1 MKQKNLKRAIL
12 LGLAMSVTAYSMGM
26 AAEIPGPIK
35 DNSHNGNYQE
45 EVTIKNG
52 NSDLAA
58 IQIGH
63 ESSDPTDVEIAIST
77 TGENDIKLDSE
88 GYGIRTEK
96 KSTGTILLNS
106 SKDNVIQFGSGSGIS
121 NNSNGTGSDNI
132 NGVNIKLQAD
142 GKNSITYDGKIL
154 GNKDDDDHDGINVGA
169 NNTGDI
175 ELIGA
180 ANEIDVKGDGI
191 YTASGS
197 KSNVT
202 LTAEAGNN
210 TITAGNNGID
220 HRGSGTVTLKAD
232 KGGNVITAGEGQTKP
247 EGDGVRI
254 EGNGNVILTG
264 QYNTISAADDGLY
277 IKETS
282 GENASVSVT
291 ASGADESTGIGNYI
305 EGNRGIAAEAG
316 KINVTGNGG
325 INWVQADTTGIWAKG
340 AATSITMQGTTS
352 IIVND
357 GNKTSEDNPTY
368 TDGIYVSDG
377 GKYEVIRDEADKE
390 GKDVSIDVTAH
401 AVNSAGIW
409 AESQG
414 TVDMETKDFHLGII
428 NEAESSPTGGNQV
441 YGIFANQSTV
451 GIDASGSV
459 EIGAQGETLT
469 DYPNVYGIY
478 AATGYQSG
486 NSSESAA
493 TFVDTKVEIT
503 GTAINITAKNT
514 GGGTFPAAYGVA
526 LDKHVS
532 DDRYQDNDQK
542 VEVKLHST
550 GEEGITIDA
559 TAAAGPASGVQVTNV
574 NGLLEITADAGDVSI
589 SANGKSVYGSNSNG
603 VYVVSNTIADSQYDV
618 MAKADIRGVNTF
630 ITATGAGIGLRA
642 ENQKSQIAVTA
653 TDGNNTVKSDSIGIY
668 SIQGAQTTVTA
679 LKGKNWI
686 TATGNAA
693 NAQSGGTITLTAG
706 VNQIQTEGTSL
717 YAASGGAITLN
728 AQTEKNWVT
737 STGTAAYALNG
748 GTIAL
753 TGTNGNDVM
762 TTGGSGWGIYS
773 SGTGSNVSS
782 SSTNGA
788 NVLTAA
794 GNGIIAYSGGAVDF
808 SADVGDNS
816 VTADSGYAIFAS
828 GAAGDSTRISLNAG
842 SDNIVKGST
851 WGLVASQGQVQLSA
865 KENNQVSGT
874 DDEGIYAYDNASVV
888 LTAGADNFVAAGTI
902 TDNFGSKY
910 AVMGIKDS
918 TIRLA
923 AAKQNVISG
932 AVYARGTNDETT
944 SRISLGGLTD
954 EDGIETTKPD
964 NFIYSAAVISDAG
977 DLNTS
982 GNEEMKNK
990 SVISAL
996 YAEDGADITV
1006 SGQNNIFRTTA
1017 DPSNPDQLE
1026 RVIWAYNGADINID
1040 GTTLIST
1047 DSYKESPNSAD
1058 IAIAAGT
1065 AVGISES
1072 TDFNTLVDRAEVN
1085 LNYGAGSSVTGD
1097 IIAGYAGEVNISR
1110 ALDAGDAGIQVEG
1123 NLLAGNNGILNVDLG
1138 NGGILEGR
1146 ADDYGD
1152 AGVITDSKH
1161 TTFFDPAFSSGI
1173 YKGGA
1178 VNLTMG
1184 AGSRWNVTGQSWI
1197 TRIDTTEAGSAEDSG
1212 RAIIDLVSA
1221 NTERNTYAHALT
1233 VYDMK
1238 GDAVFNMSLN
1248 GDRTLSDMLYM
1259 KHAEGSYIINVIDAV
1274 TTDDMYA
1281 GNFDGLRFATVGDGS
1296 KVSFRAV
1303 TVDQGALNVEYEVG
1317 TDAYEGNTE
1326 NGAYNSADGSGNGNE
1341 EKPGTEMVDGFFE
1354 STGTPVDEPQATRA
1368 AVLAAEDEETGSQ
1381 LDNVQGTT
1389 NYKLIAVKDTQIS
1402 HAGQTIIDMSK
1413 VNYSNAVYMDRLNK
1427 RMGEARYLDGDD
1439 GLWVR
1444 LRHDRIGK
1452 DNAFRSMNT
1461 MMELG
1466 YDWKA
1471 KGQKDGEHR
1480 QGVVFDYM
1488 RGTADYTNVMGDG
1501 DVRRAGVWLYDTW
1514 LGDKGHYTDYVVK
1527 YGHLSND
1534 FDIYAPTTLE
1544 EINGDY
1550 SNDVWSVS
1558 AEYGRKK
1565 DIGNEWYIEPQAQ
1578 MQYAYVTSADY
1589 TTSQGTKV
1597 ELDGI
1602 DSLIGRAGFRL
1613 GRDTSEGNTVY
1624 FKADILHEFLGDQS
1638 IRAMD
1643 STGVLSTT
1651 YENEGTWYDVGF
1663 GFSHRMGKDSYM
1675 FLDLERSFGN
1685 DNDETYQIN
1694 IGLSKAF

>member
-12 LGLAMSVTAYSMGM
+12 LGLAMSVTAYSIGM
-26 AAEIPGPIK
+26 AEDIKGPIS
-35 DNSHNGNYQE
+35 DFSNDTPYSE
-45 EVTIKNG
+45 EVTITND
-52 NSDLAA
+52 NSDHAA

-63 ESSDPTDVEIAIST
+63 KDDPNDTPDLTADVNIST
-77 TGENDIKLDSE
+77 AEGHNITIDSE
-88 GYGIRTEK
+88 GYGIRTENG
-96 KSTGTILLNS
+96 STGTILLNS
-106 SKDNVIQFGSGSGIS
+106 SGNNTIYFGAGSGIS
-121 NNSNGTGSDNI
+121 NNANGAGSDEI
-132 NGVNIKLQAD
+132 SGVNIKLQAD

-180 ANEIDVKGDGI
+180 ANEIDVKGDGSDGI
-191 YTASGS
+191 YTDTGS
-197 KSNVT
+197 ESDVT
-202 LTAEAGNN
+202 LTAEAENN

-220 HRGSGTVTLKAD
+220 HRGSGTVTLKAEN
-232 KGGNVITAGEGQTKP
+232 GGNVITAGKGQTKP

-277 IKETS
+277 IKKTS
-282 GENASVSVT
+282 GENAFISVT
-291 ASGADESTGIGNYI
+291 ASGADENGVGNYI

-316 KINVTGNGG
+316 KINVTGMNTVIEAKKAGIDGTNGN
-325 INWVQADTTGIWAKG
+325 IAVVDTESGEIPAEGSKLQ
-340 AATSITMQGTTS
+340 IT
-352 IIVND
+352 VN
-357 GNKTSEDNPTY
+357 SEDAAY
-368 TDGIYVSDG
+368 GIYRHGITEGNSPQETAFGKSDI
-377 GKYEVIRDEADKE
+377 KLMQDAISIEVE
-390 GKDVSIDVTAH
+390 GK
-401 AVNSAGIW
+401 NSA
-409 AESQG
+409 
-414 TVDMETKDFHLGII
+414 
-428 NEAESSPTGGNQV
+428 SSPTVSGVYSVINSGDLHLMAGKGGLTISAIADV
-441 YGIFANQSTV
+441 SGS
-451 GIDASGSV
+451 GSGSV
-459 EIGAQGETLT
+459 SGIYAQDSAVNTFESTGDIEIGSQFITNGNASGIYASVTPSSANDTAVTVTGKNVSISAATHNGSSYGIQTNYGEKAPAGKANSVTVTAEDSVSIHTIHTDENATSGNSNGINVSGGTVNITAQKGSTTIRAERGTNESIGAQGVYAGSYASAPFLSQVSISSYLNNEIYAGNAVYALGEKSEVTITSTAADNKMITSGAGLVAYQGSKINLQALNGENNIVAEGSGIIAT
-469 DYPNVYGIY
+469 DYYGFGTNSNVLLEAKKNTVGAYAYGIR
-478 AATGYQSG
+478 AAASSDVTLMASDEG
-486 NSSESAA
+486 NH
-493 TFVDTKVEIT
+493 IT
-503 GTAINITAKNT
+503 
-514 GGGTFPAAYGVA
+514 
-526 LDKHVS
+526 VS
-532 DDRYQDNDQK
+532 KAVIDD
-542 VEVKLHST
+542 ET
-550 GEEGITIDA
+550 GEEEAIGINANTEAMVKLDA
-559 TAAAGPASGVQVTNV
+559 KGNGNNSIQAG
-574 NGLLEITADAGDVSI
+574 SI
-589 SANGKSVYGSNSNG
+589 
-603 VYVVSNTIADSQYDV
+603 
-618 MAKADIRGVNTF
+618 
-630 ITATGAGIGLRA
+630 
-642 ENQKSQIAVTA
+642 
-653 TDGNNTVKSDSIGIY
+653 DGNGYGDRKAIN
-668 SIQGAQTTVTA
+668 A
-679 LKGKNWI
+679 L
-686 TATGNAA
+686 
-693 NAQSGGTITLTAG
+693 GGSM
-706 VNQIQTEGTSL
+706 VNLQTE
-717 YAASGGAITLN
+717 
-728 AQTEKNWVT
+728 
-737 STGTAAYALNG
+737 
-748 GTIAL
+748 
-753 TGTNGNDVM
+753 
-762 TTGGSGWGIYS
+762 
-773 SGTGSNVSS
+773 
-782 SSTNGA
+782 
-788 NVLTAA
+788 A
-794 GNGIIAYSGGAVDF
+794 GYNLLSGAV
-808 SADVGDNS
+808 
-816 VTADSGYAIFAS
+816 YAS
-828 GAAGDSTRISLNAG
+828 GAAGD
-842 SDNIVKGST
+842 
-851 WGLVASQGQVQLSA
+851 
-865 KENNQVSGT
+865 
-874 DDEGIYAYDNASVV
+874 
-888 LTAGADNFVAAGTI
+888 TATQI
-902 TDNFGSKY
+902 
-910 AVMGIKDS
+910 
-918 TIRLA
+918 
-923 AAKQNVISG
+923 
-932 AVYARGTNDETT
+932 
-944 SRISLGGLTD
+944 GLT
-954 EDGIETTKPD
+954 GGS
-964 NFIYSAAVISDAG
+964 NVIYSAAVISDAG

-1006 SGQNNIFRTTA
+1006 SGQNNTFRTTA
-1017 DPSNPDQLE
+1017 NPSNPDQLE

-1072 TDFNTLVDRAEVN
+1072 TDFNTPVDRAEVN

-1138 NGGILEGR
+1138 NGGTLTGR

-1152 AGVITDSKH
+1152 AGVV
-1161 TTFFDPAFSSGI
+1161 TTEGYTNSFRDPAFSSDI

-1248 GDRTLSDMLYM
+1248 GKRDISDMLYM
-1259 KHAEGSYIINVIDAV
+1259 KHAEGSYIINVYDPV
-1274 TTDDMYA
+1274 TTADMYA

-1317 TDAYEGNTE
+1317 TDSYDTSKE
-1326 NGAYNSADGSGNGNE
+1326 NDAYNSADGSGDGNE
-1341 EKPGTEMVDGFFE
+1341 EKPGNAMVDGFFG

-1452 DNAFRSMNT
+1452 DDAFRSLNT

-1466 YDWKA
+1466 YEWKA

-1480 QGVVFDYM
+1480 QGVAFDYM

-1565 DIGNEWYIEPQAQ
+1565 DIGNDWYIEPQAQ

-1638 IRAMD
+1638 IRAVD
-1643 STGVLSTT
+1643 KTGVLSTT

-1675 FLDLERSFGN
+1675 FLDLEHSFGN

>member
-96 KSTGTILLNS
+96 KSTGTIQLTS
-106 SKDNVIQFGSGSGIS
+106 SGDNIIQFGSGSGIS

-180 ANEIDVKGDGI
+180 ANEIDVKGDGSDGI

-277 IKETS
+277 IKKTS
-282 GENASVSVT
+282 GENASISVT
-291 ASGADESTGIGNYI
+291 ASGADENGVGNYI

-316 KINVTGNGG
+316 KIDVTAAGTTNQIQADVTGVLAKGEGTKVTMTGKNNIITVTGNGEVEVASGSNDGVSG
-325 INWVQADTTGIWAKG
+325 IHVTDGGQY
-340 AATSITMQGTTS
+340 
-352 IIVND
+352 IIEKND
-357 GNKTSEDNPTY
+357 GNSTQIKVTGNKTGNKTQKYTYGIHAENGGGAGNDIYHIDIDSTDFSLTAEKDDAVSSGLDIYGIASNQSGVKVHADNTV
-368 TDGIYVSDG
+368 DIQASVINQEANAIANAHGIYAETYDKNYGYKNAKVQITASDIQIGAVSNRSSASTASG
-377 GKYEVIRDEADKE
+377 LEAKSASDQAKADISLE
-390 GKDVSIDVTAH
+390 AENGITISAQSTGTAYGINAADYADIDVTAH
-401 AVNSAGIW
+401 NGDVTISAVGGAGSISSGIYASSPSINRSQNSDAAASVSIIGRNTDISGTYSGVYAYEGKTAVDVTATEGSNRIVGGSFGTLSYYGADISLTAENGNNEILMDKDAAGSFTAGIYVS
-409 AESQG
+409 APSSADAQKFAFTQLTAQNNIVSDFQYG
-414 TVDMETKDFHLGII
+414 VYANTRTHTKLDASIDNRI
-428 NEAESSPTGGNQV
+428 TAAN
-441 YGIFANQSTV
+441 YGIFAAFTSDITLEADNSNFIFAGDTAKVQGFGDQYAIYAMDGYGYNGSRITLNAGDTNEIQGTV
-451 GIDASGSV
+451 YASGS
-459 EIGAQGETLT
+459 T
-469 DYPNVYGIY
+469 DADSV
-478 AATGYQSG
+478 
-486 NSSESAA
+486 
-493 TFVDTKVEIT
+493 TKVEMT
-503 GTAINITAKNT
+503 GQSNIVQS
-514 GGGTFPAAYGVA
+514 AAVVA
-526 LDKHVS
+526 
-532 DDRYQDNDQK
+532 
-542 VEVKLHST
+542 
-550 GEEGITIDA
+550 G
-559 TAAAGPASGVQVTNV
+559 
-574 NGLLEITADAGDVSI
+574 AGDLN
-589 SANGKSVYGSNSNG
+589 NGKSVIS
-603 VYVVSNTIADSQYDV
+603 
-618 MAKADIRGVNTF
+618 
-630 ITATGAGIGLRA
+630 
-642 ENQKSQIAVTA
+642 
-653 TDGNNTVKSDSIGIY
+653 
-668 SIQGAQTTVTA
+668 
-679 LKGKNWI
+679 
-686 TATGNAA
+686 
-693 NAQSGGTITLTAG
+693 
-706 VNQIQTEGTSL
+706 SL
-717 YAASGGAITLN
+717 YAAGKADISLSG
-728 AQTEKNWVT
+728 EKN
-737 STGTAAYALNG
+737 
-748 GTIAL
+748 
-753 TGTNGNDVM
+753 
-762 TTGGSGWGIYS
+762 
-773 SGTGSNVSS
+773 
-782 SSTNGA
+782 
-788 NVLTAA
+788 
-794 GNGIIAYSGGAVDF
+794 IIRTY
-808 SADVGDNS
+808 
-816 VTADSGYAIFAS
+816 ADSN
-828 GAAGDSTRISLNAG
+828 DS
-842 SDNIVKGST
+842 
-851 WGLVASQGQVQLSA
+851 
-865 KENNQVSGT
+865 
-874 DDEGIYAYDNASVV
+874 
-888 LTAGADNFVAAGTI
+888 
-902 TDNFGSKY
+902 
-910 AVMGIKDS
+910 
-918 TIRLA
+918 
-923 AAKQNVISG
+923 
-932 AVYARGTNDETT
+932 
-944 SRISLGGLTD
+944 
-954 EDGIETTKPD
+954 
-964 NFIYSAAVISDAG
+964 
-977 DLNTS
+977 
-982 GNEEMKNK
+982 
-990 SVISAL
+990 
-996 YAEDGADITV
+996 
-1006 SGQNNIFRTTA
+1006 
-1017 DPSNPDQLE
+1017 DQLE

-1072 TDFNTLVDRAEVN
+1072 TDFNTPVDRAEVN

-1138 NGGILEGR
+1138 NGGTLTGR

-1161 TTFFDPAFSSGI
+1161 TTFFDPAFSSDI

-1238 GDAVFNMSLN
+1238 GDAVFNMSLD

-1259 KHAEGSYIINVIDAV
+1259 KHAEGSYIINVVDAV

-1296 KVSFRAV
+1296 NVSFRAV

-1565 DIGNEWYIEPQAQ
+1565 DIGNDWYIEPQAQ

-1638 IRAMD
+1638 IRAVD
-1643 STGVLSTT
+1643 KTGVLSTT

-1675 FLDLERSFGN
+1675 FLDLEHSFGN